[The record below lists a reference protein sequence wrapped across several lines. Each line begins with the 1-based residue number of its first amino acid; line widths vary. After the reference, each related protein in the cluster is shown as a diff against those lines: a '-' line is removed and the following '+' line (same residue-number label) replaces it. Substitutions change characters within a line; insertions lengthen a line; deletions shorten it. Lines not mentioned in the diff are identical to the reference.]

1 MKISTRLTLGF
12 LACGVLPLVVAGA
25 VSYKSSQSGLTDL
38 RDQAASNIRSR
49 AVALL
54 EQQRGLKTQ
63 QVEDYF
69 GRIRDQAVT
78 FAEDRMVVEAMR
90 HLPGFF
96 ADYSKQALVDG
107 ASIDSLRAELR
118 EYYEKEFAAEY
129 AAKNGG
135 RQPEFEEW
143 LSQLD
148 DQSIALQHAYIR
160 ANANPL
166 GSKHLLD
173 TADEE
178 TDYGKLH
185 AVVHPVIRS
194 YLDKFGYYDIFL
206 IDNESG
212 DVVYSVFKELDYT
225 TSLKDGPYADSNFA
239 DAYRQAKSLAQGEVA
254 LVDFAQYGPSYEAP
268 ASFIA
273 TPVFDGDERIGVLCF
288 QMPVDRIKEM
298 MAFREGLGETGEA
311 VLVGG
316 DYKMRSDSF
325 LKPETHSL
333 DASFR
338 SGDTGKIATAEVQ
351 AALKGQSGA
360 DVVEDYR
367 GAETL
372 TAYGPV
378 DLLNTR
384 WAMLSKMDTEEAFE
398 AVASMEATAGSIA
411 SGLLWTSLAT
421 LVGAVVTV
429 LALAWWIA
437 RSVCGPINSLVS
449 RVQGIAEGEA
459 DLTRR
464 VDATSKDELGE
475 LAGWFNV
482 FIERIQKI
490 MQQVSLTSTSLSGA
504 SEQLSMTASNLA
516 AGAEQ
521 TGQQSSKVSS
531 AAEQMTLSV
540 TEISKTSEQMSA
552 NVRSVAAAT
561 EEMTSTINEIARN
574 AEQSANVADR
584 AARLAEV
591 SNERVGGLGL
601 AADEI
606 GKVIEV
612 IQDIAEQTN
621 LLALNATIEAARA
634 GEAGKGFA
642 VVASEV
648 KDLAKQTASAT
659 DDIRKRIEGIQ
670 SSTGDAVESIR
681 EITAV
686 ITNVNDVARTI
697 AAAVE
702 EQSITTREISQNVS
716 QAASATDVVV
726 TGVSNTA
733 TSSRGITENMTG
745 VDQGARQ
752 TAIAASD
759 TKAAGVEVARLAT
772 ELNGMVSQFRL

>member
-12 LACGVLPLVVAGA
+12 LACGIAPLLVSGIISYRSSLAGVSQLREYAAEDIRARA
-25 VSYKSSQSGLTDL
+25 VS
-38 RDQAASNIRSR
+38 
-49 AVALL
+49 LL
-54 EQQRGLKTQ
+54 EQQRGLKTR

-69 GRIRDQAVT
+69 ARIGDQAVT

-96 ADYSKQALVDG
+96 AGYAADATENG
-107 ASIDSLRAELR
+107 ESISRLRKELR
-118 EYYEKEFAAEY
+118 EFYANDFAKRYAELNEGATPDYEAWVA
-129 AAKNGG
+129 G
-135 RQPEFEEW
+135 
-143 LSQLD
+143 LD
-148 DQSIALQHAYIR
+148 DESVALQHAYLLK
-160 ANANPL
+160 NKNPL

-173 TADEE
+173 TADDA
-178 TDYGKLH
+178 TDYGRLH
-185 AVVHPVIRS
+185 AVIHPVIRN

-225 TSLKDGPYADSNFA
+225 TSLKDGPYASSNFGRA
-239 DAYRQAKSLAQGEVA
+239 FAKAQKLEKGEVT
-254 LVDFAQYGPSYEAP
+254 LVDFEQYAPSYEAP

-273 TPVFDGDERIGVLCF
+273 TPIFDGDERVGVLCF
-288 QMPVDRIKEM
+288 QMPVDRIKAI
-298 MAFREGLGETGEA
+298 MAYREGQGETGEA
-311 VLVGG
+311 ILVGA
-316 DYKMRSDSF
+316 DFKMRSDSH

-338 SGDTGKIATAEVQ
+338 NPEKGSVKSEAVQ
-351 AALKGQSGA
+351 ASLRGESGA
-360 DVVEDYR
+360 KVVTDYR
-367 GAETL
+367 GKETL
-372 TAYGPV
+372 IAYGPV
-378 DLLNTR
+378 NLLGLT
-384 WAMLSKMDTEEAFE
+384 WAMSSKMDADEAFA
-398 AVASMEATAGSIA
+398 AVTSMESTADSIA
-411 SGLLWTSLAT
+411 SSLLWTSVGVLVAAT
-421 LVGAVVTV
+421 TAV
-429 LALAWWIA
+429 LALAWLVV
-437 RSVCGPINSLVS
+437 RSILGPIRSLVS
-449 RVQGIAEGEA
+449 RVQDIAEGEA

-464 VDATSKDELGE
+464 VEESKDELGE
-475 LAGWFNV
+475 LAHWFNV
-482 FIERIQKI
+482 FIERIQNI
-490 MQQVSLTSTSLSGA
+490 LQQVSQTSVSLSGA
-504 SEQLSMTASNLA
+504 SEQLAMTAVSLA

-521 TGQQSSKVSS
+521 TGQQSSRASQ
-531 AAEQMTLSV
+531 AAEKMSHGIS
-540 TEISKTSEQMSA
+540 EIAATSEQMAS

-591 SNERVGGLGL
+591 SNERVGGLGQ
-601 AADEI
+601 AANEI

-634 GEAGKGFA
+634 GDAGKGFA

-659 DDIRKRIEGIQ
+659 DDIRRRIEGIQ
-670 SSTGDAVESIR
+670 NSTGDAVDSIR
-681 EITAV
+681 EITSV

-716 QAASATDVVV
+716 QAASATEVVV
-726 TGVSNTA
+726 CGVTQSATA
-733 TSSRGITENMTG
+733 SRGITENIAG
-745 VDQGARQ
+745 VDDGARQ
-752 TAIAASD
+752 TALAASD
-759 TKAAGVEVARLAT
+759 TKSAGAEVARLAT